1 MRIPQEIVD
10 KLNEI
15 PLEKVMEMNGYFP
28 LRKTD
33 EKLFYCCPFHGES
46 EASFKIDRRPSVKQR
61 QGEIPLAGFHCFGC
75 GKSGYG
81 ALMLQAFLMEKNL
94 KQDFR
99 LVADELSKI
108 AGLVL
113 EGDPRT
119 QDLVN
124 SLAKMENMV
133 IDGDHKNSFFHRQ
146 REYAEPMDEICLIK
160 KDNFSHSELRALGCQ
175 VQQVFRK
182 NYSSEEKEENAV
194 LDADNQPVYKYSFGK
209 GYYNH
214 AVQDCNFDPR
224 LLIERFSLYP
234 LSGFISEKRY
244 KEHRGRE
251 VSYEVQATDTYP
263 IFAFIYQDQKGW
275 WAKKYEPLFKQTEG
289 SNNYKFTW
297 WYEGGKRRDE
307 EFNLNMYGDVDVM
320 RALAGEPVETS
331 DEDHPT
337 IETWI
342 REDGERKRMKK
353 FKKLIICSGPR
364 DAINVYFH
372 SEAHVCFPH
381 SENVEIPDRIIR
393 QLFQIAEEV
402 YVLYDIDKTGRKK
415 ANRLAMRYLEIKV
428 INLPNELKKLR
439 SSRTGEP
446 CKDAEEYFNYFPNEL
461 KKIRDFYEG
470 DINAHFR
477 TLINRAKPNMFW
489 NGKPQIKN
497 KNKDDEYTVM
507 KYTLDVNNMNQFL
520 TGQGMCVHK
529 TGSRELF
536 ADIGEDNI
544 VTMYDQ
550 ADATLCA
557 KLKMQSYLE
566 NSTKYYDP
574 ELSNMINDT
583 RRLKLDN
590 LRAIKDEGLDFHS
603 WGEDF
608 DYLFFENGAVKVTAD
623 EIRRVPYAS
632 LPYHV
637 NRESILPDEFEKLN
651 MERYFEIVPHPTMKA
666 ITKDFEA
673 RRYNAKNSKEK
684 AEVLMNYKAKEKV
697 WKYQLILHKPIEE
710 MPPVFQFI
718 YDLGRVFWREEES
731 GMPLTEE
738 KKQFQDAHFINKIIG
753 LGYMLSRFRT
763 PMRQQMVAITDYLQ
777 QQENVASGRNGK
789 TQFASLLRL
798 ARKAPNNIPG
808 QQFQRDAKG
817 FAQNFASF
825 IQTVHS
831 YIYIDDLQ
839 MGTNAELFYN
849 ITSQITIKN
858 LYQDTVTISPEE
870 SPKIMVTMN
879 KWFDTKSSSTYGR
892 LWPMLVSDYYHG
904 ESSAGDE
911 ELRNAATKFGYDI
924 INTPFPEEAMFNRN
938 LLAYALQLYF
948 RFAKNE
954 KGVIYPPIEKEGAI
968 GVAAAEIKD
977 PTFMNWANEFF
988 SNPWHFGRPI
998 SRKEMAVSFLY
1009 YTGVDVTSSS
1019 VSRTISDISKK
1030 LKTYCEKLHIVINPP
1045 VIYKNEGTS
1054 DESTNIIRRVTWET
1068 VFMGDR
1074 PVSPRVRRKSDGSV
1088 SCWYFYREGTVPFTN
1103 REVHGAPDKDPEPYE
1118 D

>member
-15 PLEKVMEMNGYFP
+15 PLEKVMEMNGYYP
-28 LRKTD
+28 LRKTED
-33 EKLFYCCPFHGES
+33 KLFYCCPFHGEK
-46 EASFKIDRRPSVKQR
+46 EASFKIDRRPSAKQR
-61 QGEIPLAGFHCFGC
+61 QGEIPLAGFYCFGC

-108 AGLVL
+108 TGLIL
-113 EGDPRT
+113 EGDSRT
-119 QDLVN
+119 DDLVN
-124 SLAKMENMV
+124 SLAKMENLV
-133 IDGDHKNSFFHRQ
+133 IDGDHKNGFFHRQ

-182 NYSSEEKEENAV
+182 NYSSEGKEENAV
-194 LDADNQPVYKYSFGK
+194 LDEDNQPVYKYSFGK
-209 GYYNH
+209 GFYNH
-214 AVQDCNFDPR
+214 AMQECNFDPR

-251 VSYEVQATDTYP
+251 VSYEVQATETYP

-289 SNNYKFTW
+289 GNNYKFTW

-331 DEDHPT
+331 DDGHPVK
-337 IETWI
+337 ETWI
-342 REDGERKRMKK
+342 REDGERKRTKK
-353 FKKLIICSGPR
+353 FEKLIICSGPR

-372 SEAHVCFPH
+372 SDAHVCFPH
-381 SENVEIPDRIIR
+381 SENVEIPDRIINK
-393 QLFQIAEEV
+393 LFQIAEDV

-428 INLPNELKKLR
+428 INLPDELKKLR

-477 TLINRAKPNMFW
+477 TLVNRAKPNKFW
-489 NGKPQIKN
+489 NGKPQVKN
-497 KNKDDEYTVM
+497 KNKEDEYTVM

-520 TGQGMCVHK
+520 TGQGLCVHK
-529 TGSRELF
+529 SGKRELF
-536 ADIGEDNI
+536 ADISEDNI
-544 VTMYDQ
+544 VTLLEKE
-550 ADATLCA
+550 DATLCA

-566 NSTKYYDP
+566 NSMKYYDP

-590 LRAIKDEGLDFHS
+590 LRAIKDEGLDFNS

-608 DYLFFENGAVKVTAD
+608 DYLFFNNGAVKITAD

-632 LPYHV
+632 LPYHT
-637 NRESILPDEFEKLN
+637 NRDAIIPEDFEKLN

-666 ITKDFEA
+666 IKKDFEA
-673 RRYNAKNSKEK
+673 RRYKAKDNKEK
-684 AEVLMNYKAKEKV
+684 AELLMAYKVKEKI
-697 WKYQLILHKPIEE
+697 WKYKLILHKPIEE

-718 YDLGRVFWREEES
+718 YDLGRMFWREEES

-753 LGYMLSRFRT
+753 LGYMLSRHRT
-763 PMRQQMVAITDYLQ
+763 PIRQQMVAITDYRQ
-777 QQENVASGRNGK
+777 QAGNVASGRNGK
-789 TQFASLLRL
+789 TQLASLLRL
-798 ARKAPNNIPG
+798 VRKAPDNIAG
-808 QQFQRDAKG
+808 QQLQRDAKG
-817 FAQNFASF
+817 FAQNFSSF
-825 IQTVHS
+825 IQTEHS

-839 MGTNAELFYN
+839 MDTNAALFYN
-849 ITSQITIKN
+849 ITSQLTIKN
-858 LYQDTVTISPEE
+858 LYKDNVTISPKE
-870 SPKIMVTMN
+870 SPKIMITMN
-879 KWFDTKSSSTYGR
+879 KWFDLNSSSTYGR
-892 LWPMLVSDYYHG
+892 LWPMLVSDYYHV
-904 ESSAGDE
+904 ESSTGDE

-924 INTPFPEEAMFNRN
+924 ADTPFPEEAMFNRN

-948 RFAKNE
+948 RFAKTDM
-954 KGVIYPPIEKEGAI
+954 GVIYPPLDQEGATA
-968 GVAAAEIKD
+968 VADAKIND
-977 PTFMNWANEFF
+977 PKFSAWVREFFANE
-988 SNPWHFGRPI
+988 WHFGRPI
-998 SRKEMAVSFLY
+998 SIREMAVSLLY
-1009 YTGVDVTSSS
+1009 HTGVDVTESS
-1019 VSRTISDISKK
+1019 VKRIIPEMKK
-1030 LKTYCEKLHIVINPP
+1030 NLKTYCSELRVKINPP
-1045 VIYKNEGTS
+1045 VIYRKDDSS
-1054 DESTNIIRRVTWET
+1054 DQNVGKIRRVTWET

-1074 PVSPRVRRKSDGSV
+1074 PVSPRVRRKTSESK
-1088 SCWYFYREGTVPFTN
+1088 SCWYFYKEGTVPFTN
-1103 REVHGAPDKDPEPYE
+1103 REVLGAPDVDPEPYE